1 MILRESQEVN
11 KIYEEVILDELH
23 GTAFQGTG
31 LGRTILGPD
40 ANIRNLTRNDLQDYI
55 KTHYTADRLVA
66 MASHVDRAFI
76 LCICTCYHVNL
87 T

>member
-23 GTAFQGTG
+23 STAFQGTG

-40 ANIRNLTRNDLQDYI
+40 QNIRNLTRGDLQNYI
-55 KTHYTADRLVA
+55 QTHYTADR
-66 MASHVDRAFI
+66 
-76 LCICTCYHVNL
+76 
-87 T
+87 